1 MKKFRKLITLLTVLA
16 LLGACAAVSFAE
28 EKTFKVALTPTD
40 MKATY
45 ASWLAQSFEEIAKEY
60 PNIQLD
66 IIDGQNDVAHQ
77 MSVIEDCVTNG
88 YDMIILHPVDPD
100 AQATL
105 VTSTI
110 EAGTP
115 MLIVN
120 QGTGGVEIVSNVDAD
135 PVEQGM
141 IPALVAKDKIP
152 EGGKVVVLLGPS
164 GNVHSAGRLVGFEEY
179 LFKARPD
186 IEVLDTQIAN
196 WYKDQAMSYMEDWLQ
211 RFDQIDAVI
220 SMNDA
225 MALGAIEAARAAGRL
240 EDMTYYGVDGLA
252 DACLSIEA
260 GELTAT
266 CVQNAYAQAAKS
278 MEIADKVLTGEIE
291 LERTLVP
298 GELIDPS
305 NVADWIQ
312 IHTANGQIQG

>member
-1 MKKFRKLITLLTVLA
+1 MKAFKRSMAIA
-16 LLGACAAVSFAE
+16 LVIMMLSVSAGAFAG

-45 ASWLAQSFEEIAKEY
+45 ASWLAQSFQEVAKKY

-77 MSVIEDCVTNG
+77 MGVIEDCVTKG

-100 AQATL
+100 AQSTL

-110 EAGTP
+110 ENGTP

-120 QGTGGVEIVSNVDAD
+120 QGTGGVETVSNVDAD
-135 PVEQGM
+135 PIEQGM
-141 IPALVAKDKIP
+141 IPALVAKEKIP
-152 EGGKVVVLLGPS
+152 QNGKVVVLLGPS
-164 GNVHSAGRLVGFEEY
+164 GNVHSAGRLEGFKKY
-179 LFKARPD
+179 LFEARPD
-186 IEVLDTQIAN
+186 IEILDTQLAN
-196 WYKDQAMSYMEDWLQ
+196 WYKDQSMTLMEDWLQ
-211 RFDQIDAVI
+211 RFDKIDAVI

-240 EDMTYYGVDGLA
+240 EGMTSYGVDGLA
-252 DACLSIEA
+252 DACLSIKA

-266 CVQNAYAQAAKS
+266 CVQNAYAQAEKS
-278 MEIADKVLTGEIE
+278 MEIVSKVLNGEE
-291 LERTLVP
+291 KMERTLVA
-298 GELIDPS
+298 GELIDLS
-305 NVADWIQ
+305 NVDHWIEV
-312 IHTANGQIQG
+312 HKANGQIK

>member
-1 MKKFRKLITLLTVLA
+1 MKGIRKLVVLVLVVA
-16 LLGACAAVSFAE
+16 LLGASAGAFAA
-28 EKTFKVALTPTD
+28 TYKVALTPTD

-45 ASWLAQSFEEIAKEY
+45 ASWLAQSFQEIAKNY
-60 PNIQLD
+60 PDIQLD

-77 MSVIEDCVTNG
+77 MSVIEDCVTKG

-100 AQATL
+100 AQSTL
-105 VTSTI
+105 VSQTI
-110 EAGTP
+110 ENGTP

-120 QGTGGVEIVSNVDAD
+120 QGTGGVETVSNVDAD

-164 GNVHSAGRLVGFEEY
+164 GNVHSAGRLIGFQKY
-179 LFKARPD
+179 LFEARPD
-186 IEVLDTQIAN
+186 IEILDTQIAN
-196 WYKDQAMSYMEDWLQ
+196 WYKDQAMTLMEDWLQ

-225 MALGAIEAARAAGRL
+225 MALGAIEAARAAGRM
-240 EDMTYYGVDGLA
+240 EQITYYGVDGLA
-252 DACLSIEA
+252 DACLSIKA

-266 CVQNAYAQAAKS
+266 CVQNAYAQAEKS
-278 MEIADKVLTGEIE
+278 MEIVSKVLSGETKM
-291 LERTLVP
+291 ERTLVA

-305 NVADWIQ
+305 NVDHWIEV
-312 IHTANGQIQG
+312 HTANGQIK